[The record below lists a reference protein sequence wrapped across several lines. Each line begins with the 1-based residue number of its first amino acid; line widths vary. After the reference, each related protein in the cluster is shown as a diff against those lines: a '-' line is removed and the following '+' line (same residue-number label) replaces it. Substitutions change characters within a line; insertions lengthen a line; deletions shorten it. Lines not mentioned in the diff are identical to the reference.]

1 MGALGRPG
9 YRAGDWGEQAGC
21 AAGRGTGRAKENGR
35 PATPVKA
42 SRREQ
47 GPRTDGRQL
56 DGRRTAGR
64 AGQGCPARVGRHVTY
79 WTFDF
84 PSTVF
89 GVSITVPVLPV
100 TFNEPLTVLSRTVV
114 PLALAVTARLP
125 WNMFSSTIELPS
137 I

>member
-9 YRAGDWGEQAGC
+9 ATAPGTGVSRPVC

-35 PATPVKA
+35 PATPVK
-42 SRREQ
+42 
-47 GPRTDGRQL
+47 TDGRQL

-64 AGQGCPARVGRHVTY
+64 AGQGRPARIGRHVTY
-79 WTFDF
+79 WIFDF

-89 GVSITVPVLPV
+89 GASITVPLLPV
-100 TFNEPLTVLSRTVV
+100 TFNEPLTVLLRTVV
-114 PLALAVTARLP
+114 PPALPVTARLP